1 VWRED
6 SGIAITDDIV
16 DKTVELTRKYKI
28 KTPDAIIAATAITKQ
43 LTLITDN
50 DRNFLN
56 IKDLRVINPNKIH

>member
-1 VWRED
+1 MWRED

-16 DKTVELTRKYKI
+16 DKIVELTRKYKI

>member
-1 VWRED
+1 MWRED